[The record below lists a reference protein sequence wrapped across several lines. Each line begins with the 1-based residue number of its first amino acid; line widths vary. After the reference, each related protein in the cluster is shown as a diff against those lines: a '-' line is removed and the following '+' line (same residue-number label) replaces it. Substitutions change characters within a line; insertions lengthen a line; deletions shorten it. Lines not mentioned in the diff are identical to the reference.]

1 MFNNFELA
9 LGVALKFYTG
19 VTKRLKLKVRK
30 FWGLVPTFIEVTG
43 EKRLGEPFG
52 DPPSWT
58 ELSNI
63 LCFSVY
69 ISLHYNSKYALR

>member
-43 EKRLGEPFG
+43 GKRLGEPFG
-52 DPPSWT
+52 DPPS
-58 ELSNI
+58 
-63 LCFSVY
+63 
-69 ISLHYNSKYALR
+69 